1 MAETSWESIRAPGSL
16 EEPREAFWDGAVI
29 KPSLQEPKLVLRSD
43 TELRFDHKPSDPGM
57 WVLVPWRWIGTSQ
70 YERRQGA
77 CQGLRTGPSSTQNK
91 FFKETQVSFFVTKS
105 SCVPCQDILR
115 IFLFPFLFPFPA
127 GCPWTNEFRRLLGQ
141 HTVSLSLEHRLTRSE
156 QQTHPSARTTPGSWR
171 RSSLSFWP
179 LFSCGM
185 EVSLEGCRLQSGHG
199 KDRSQVEHWAPP
211 CARWD
216 VVPGTLHDPAISFY
230 FVLEWSGIQ
239 YLSLIIFKMTNVSL
253 TQPLLLLF

>member
-1 MAETSWESIRAPGSL
+1 MKEGREHARDLGLDRLQLKTSSSRKPKSHSLSPTAAVSLVRTSSESSFSPSSS
-16 EEPREAFWDGAVI
+16 
-29 KPSLQEPKLVLRSD
+29 PSLQ
-43 TELRFDHKPSDPGM
+43 
-57 WVLVPWRWIGTSQ
+57 
-70 YERRQGA
+70 A
-77 CQGLRTGPSSTQNK
+77 
-91 FFKETQVSFFVTKS
+91 
-105 SCVPCQDILR
+105 
-115 IFLFPFLFPFPA
+115 
-127 GCPWTNEFRRLLGQ
+127 EFRRLLGQ

-199 KDRSQVEHWAPP
+199 KDRSPP

-230 FVLEWSGIQ
+230 FVLE
-239 YLSLIIFKMTNVSL
+239 
-253 TQPLLLLF
+253 